1 MTVILASQS
10 PRRQELLGWLMSDFL
25 IQPADINEDVKEQY
39 APKEYVMEMARQKAA
54 VVATDHP
61 TALTIASDTIVVLED
76 QILGKPKS
84 REEAF
89 QMLKS
94 MSGGSHLV
102 YTSVVMRN
110 KDKQV
115 EKLTSA
121 KVTFYPLT
129 DEEINHYLDSD
140 DYKDKAGAYGIQNG
154 AGVFV
159 KKIEGDYYSIVGFP
173 VGAVNQMLK
182 AFDDSLNEEK

>member
-10 PRRQELLGWLMSDFL
+10 PRRQELLRWLITDFVV
-25 IQPADINEDVKEQY
+25 QPADIDEEVKDQY
-39 APKEYVMEMARQKAA
+39 MPTDYVMEMARQKAA
-54 VVATDHP
+54 AIADEYPEDLV
-61 TALTIASDTIVVLED
+61 IASDTVVVLEE

-89 QMLKS
+89 GMLKS

-102 YTSVVMRN
+102 YTSVVICQEE
-110 KDKQV
+110 QV
-115 EKLTSA
+115 AEKLTSA

-129 DEEINHYLDSD
+129 DAEINRYLDS
-140 DYKDKAGAYGIQNG
+140 DKAGAYGIQNG

-159 KKIEGDYYSIVGFP
+159 EKIEGDYYSIVGFR

-182 AFDDSLNEEK
+182 DFDY

>member
-10 PRRQELLGWLMSDFL
+10 PRRQELLRWLIADFAV
-25 IQPADINEDVKEQY
+25 QPADINEEVKDQY
-39 APKEYVMEMARQKAA
+39 APTDYVMEMARQKAA
-54 VVATDHP
+54 VVADEQP
-61 TALTIASDTIVVLED
+61 EALVIASDTVVVLDD

-89 QMLKS
+89 SMLKN

-102 YTSVVMRN
+102 YTSVVIRQG
-110 KDKQV
+110 DQRA

-129 DEEINHYLDSD
+129 DEEINRYLDSD

-159 KKIEGDYYSIVGFP
+159 EQIDGDYYSIVGFP

-182 AFDDSLNEEK
+182 EFKY

>member
-10 PRRQELLGWLMSDFL
+10 PRRQELLHWLMADFTV
-25 IQPADINEDVKEQY
+25 QPADIDEEVKDQY
-39 APKEYVMEMARQKAA
+39 APKNYVMEMARQKAA
-54 VVATDHP
+54 VVAAEHP
-61 TALTIASDTIVVLED
+61 EALVIASDTVVVLGE

-89 QMLKS
+89 GMLES
-94 MSGGSHLV
+94 MSGVNHLV
-102 YTSVVMRN
+102 YTSVVIRQG
-110 KDKQV
+110 DQLE

-121 KVTFYPLT
+121 TVTFYPLT
-129 DEEINHYLDSD
+129 TGEINRYLDSD

-154 AGVFV
+154 AGIFV
-159 KKIEGDYYSIVGFP
+159 EKIEGDYYSIVGFP

-182 AFDDSLNEEK
+182 KFSY

>member
-10 PRRQELLGWLMSDFL
+10 PRRQELLHWLMADFN
-25 IQPADINEDVKEQY
+25 IQPADINEEVKDQY
-39 APKEYVMEMARQKAA
+39 APKDYVMEMARQKAA
-54 VVATDHP
+54 VVAAEHP
-61 TALTIASDTIVVLED
+61 EALVIASDTVVVLDE

-89 QMLKS
+89 GMLKS

-102 YTSVVMRN
+102 YTSVVIRQG
-110 KDKQV
+110 DQLE

-121 KVTFYPLT
+121 TVTFYPLT
-129 DEEINHYLDSD
+129 DAEINRYLDSD

-159 KKIEGDYYSIVGFP
+159 EKIEGDYYSIVGFP

-182 AFDDSLNEEK
+182 KFEY

>member
-10 PRRQELLGWLMSDFL
+10 PRRKELLGWLLPAFD
-25 IQPADINEDVKEQY
+25 IQPADIDEDVKDRY
-39 APKEYVMEMARQKAA
+39 TPTDYVMEMARQKAA
-54 VVATDHP
+54 VVAEKQP
-61 TALTIASDTIVVLED
+61 EALVIASDTVVVLGE

-89 QMLKS
+89 GMLRR

-102 YTSVVMRN
+102 YTSVVIRQ
-110 KDKQV
+110 KEQTA

-121 KVTFYPLT
+121 KVTFYSLT
-129 DEEINHYLDSD
+129 DEEINRYLDSD

-159 KKIEGDYYSIVGFP
+159 EQIEGDYYSIVGFP

-182 AFDDSLNEEK
+182 AFDD

>member
-10 PRRQELLGWLMSDFL
+10 PRRRELLHWLIADFTV
-25 IQPADINEDVKEQY
+25 QPADIDEEVKDQY
-39 APKEYVMEMARQKAA
+39 APVEYVMEMARQKAA
-54 VVATDHP
+54 VVAADQP
-61 TALTIASDTIVVLED
+61 EALVIASDTVVVLDD

-89 QMLKS
+89 GMLRD
-94 MSGGSHLV
+94 MSDGNHLV
-102 YTSVVMRN
+102 YTSVVIRQGG
-110 KDKQV
+110 KTA

-129 DEEINHYLDSD
+129 DEEINRYLDSD

-159 KKIEGDYYSIVGFP
+159 EKIEGDYYSIVGFP

-182 AFDDSLNEEK
+182 DFEY

>member
-10 PRRQELLGWLMSDFL
+10 PRRQELLHWLMDDFAV
-25 IQPADINEDVKEQY
+25 QPADIDEDVKDQY
-39 APKEYVMEMARQKAA
+39 APTDYVMEMARQKAA
-54 VVATDHP
+54 VVAAEHP
-61 TALTIASDTIVVLED
+61 EALVIASDTVVVLEE

-89 QMLKS
+89 NMLKS

-102 YTSVVMRN
+102 YTSVVIRQE
-110 KDKQV
+110 DQIE

-121 KVTFYPLT
+121 TVTFYPLT
-129 DEEINHYLDSD
+129 DGEINRYLDSD

-159 KKIEGDYYSIVGFP
+159 EKIEGDYYSIVGFP

-182 AFDDSLNEEK
+182 QFNY

>member
-1 MTVILASQS
+1 MTIILASQS
-10 PRRQELLGWLMSDFL
+10 PRRQELLRWLIDDFSV
-25 IQPADINEDVKEQY
+25 QPADIDEEVKEQY
-39 APKEYVMEMARQKAA
+39 APIDYVMEMARQKAK
-54 VVATDHP
+54 VVADEHSE
-61 TALTIASDTIVVLED
+61 ALVIASDTVVVLGE

-89 QMLKS
+89 GMLNS

-102 YTSVVMRN
+102 YTSVVIR
-110 KDKQV
+110 KGDQV
-115 EKLTSA
+115 EEKLTSA
-121 KVTFYPLT
+121 KVMFYLLT
-129 DEEINHYLDSD
+129 EEEINRYLDSD

-159 KKIEGDYYSIVGFP
+159 ERIEGDYYSIVGFP

-182 AFDDSLNEEK
+182 NFDY

>member
-10 PRRQELLGWLMSDFL
+10 PRRQELLRWLIPEFE
-25 IQPADINEDVKEQY
+25 IQPADIDEDVKEQY
-39 APKEYVMEMARQKAA
+39 TPKEYVMEMARQKAA
-54 VVATDHP
+54 VVAEKHP
-61 TALTIASDTIVVLED
+61 EALVIASDTAVVLGEK
-76 QILGKPKS
+76 ILGKPKS

-89 QMLKS
+89 EMLSS

-102 YTSVVMRN
+102 YTAVMIRQAN
-110 KDKQV
+110 KSEEQ
-115 EKLTSA
+115 LTAA

-129 DEEINHYLDSD
+129 EEEINRYLDSD

-159 KKIEGDYYSIVGFP
+159 EKIEGDYYSIVGFP

-182 AFDDSLNEEK
+182 KF

>member
-10 PRRQELLGWLMSDFL
+10 PRRRELLSWLITDFS
-25 IQPADINEDVKEQY
+25 IQPADIDEEVKDQY
-39 APKEYVMEMARQKAA
+39 TPKEYVMEMARQKAA
-54 VVATDHP
+54 VVADEHP
-61 TALTIASDTIVVLED
+61 EALVIASDTVVVLGEE
-76 QILGKPKS
+76 ILGKPKS

-89 QMLKS
+89 GMLKN

-102 YTSVVMRN
+102 YTSVVL
-110 KDKQV
+110 KKEEQLS
-115 EKLTSA
+115 EELSSA
-121 KVTFYPLT
+121 TVIFYDLT
-129 DEEINHYLDSD
+129 DDEINRYLDSD

-173 VGAVNQMLK
+173 VGVVNQMLK
-182 AFDDSLNEEK
+182 KFNY

>member
-10 PRRQELLGWLMSDFL
+10 PRRQELLRWLITDFVV
-25 IQPADINEDVKEQY
+25 QPADIDEEVKDQY
-39 APKEYVMEMARQKAA
+39 MPTDYVTEMARQKAA
-54 VVATDHP
+54 AIADEYPEDLV
-61 TALTIASDTIVVLED
+61 IASDTVVVLGE

-89 QMLKS
+89 GMLKS

-102 YTSVVMRN
+102 YTSVVICQEE
-110 KDKQV
+110 QV
-115 EKLTSA
+115 AEKLTSA

-129 DEEINHYLDSD
+129 EAEINRYLDSD

-154 AGVFV
+154 AGAFV
-159 KKIEGDYYSIVGFP
+159 EKIEGDYYSIVGFP

-182 AFDDSLNEEK
+182 DFDY

>member
-10 PRRQELLGWLMSDFL
+10 PRRRELLSWLITDFS
-25 IQPADINEDVKEQY
+25 IQPADIDEEVKDQY

-54 VVATDHP
+54 VVAEEHP
-61 TALTIASDTIVVLED
+61 EALVIASDTVVVLGEE
-76 QILGKPKS
+76 ILGKPKS

-89 QMLKS
+89 GMLKN

-102 YTSVVMRN
+102 YTSVVL
-110 KDKQV
+110 KKEEQLS
-115 EKLTSA
+115 EELSSA
-121 KVTFYPLT
+121 TVTFYDLT
-129 DEEINHYLDSD
+129 DDEINRYLDSD

-173 VGAVNQMLK
+173 VGVVNQMLK
-182 AFDDSLNEEK
+182 KFNY

>member
-10 PRRQELLGWLMSDFL
+10 PRRQELLRWLIPEFE
-25 IQPADINEDVKEQY
+25 IQPADIDEDVKEQY

-54 VVATDHP
+54 VVAEKHP
-61 TALTIASDTIVVLED
+61 EALVIASDTTVVLGEK
-76 QILGKPKS
+76 ILGKPKS

-89 QMLKS
+89 EMLSS

-102 YTSVVMRN
+102 YTAVVIRREN
-110 KDKQV
+110 TIEEQ
-115 EKLTSA
+115 LTAA

-129 DEEINHYLDSD
+129 EEEINHYLDSD

-159 KKIEGDYYSIVGFP
+159 EKIEGDYYSIVGFP

-182 AFDDSLNEEK
+182 KF